1 MRMQLRRDPLIGSWA
16 GYPMATRTYLIE
28 TGIETAFAVLA
39 RNVPIWSRR
48 RRSIPASRLAA
59 ELRGDIIPNLYAGED
74 AEAARTAH
82 LFKNANGS
90 ELTLRSFENS
100 TLRPSPVRGW
110 DFTLNGGGTST
121 TCGRDPRVAV
131 GAILDARSL
140 PIPEWIERV
149 YRPYAQARETVLN
162 TAVLYERGHEFYHA
176 AARSDLLWKYDDRGN
191 AAASSDLVNA
201 ARESIIEDLRRTL
214 PEEVALLEATGIDL
228 DWTLRTDVDN
238 QVMRDLRTAGTDSY
252 GVDTGDIS
260 AGPAG
265 SIYVGDPNGTHVVVN
280 RRWAQGFTS
289 QVITIDD
296 QVYAGVDTIRDAIAE
311 ARAQLARSPQSTE
324 PTVETGSSNAP
335 ARDERIVDVEV
346 EEADPSPPR
355 VVAPVVDD
363 TGAITFDEV
372 DTDQEPIIATGDQDQ
387 EWVLADHLVVDH
399 IGPAIAPPPEV
410 DTAAAADV
418 VEELTAASGELIV
431 PDTEF
436 GEPISSPCGAPATW
450 SRSARNPAATRGSPP
465 PPQPATPP
473 RTPPKPS
480 PKPRL
485 SRRPH
490 RRPKLPNQQSSS
502 RNLVRARS
510 RCRPP
515 TSPSVPTSTSRRERR
530 PACERTSR
538 PHAWCSN
545 STSNSAPPRPRN
557 RPYSPNGRAGA
568 RSPRSSTTDRSSS
581 PSGPMSAPRSS
592 IYSARR
598 VLAGPRDHP
607 QRALHRSGD
616 RR

>member
-1 MRMQLRRDPLIGSWA
+1 M
-16 GYPMATRTYLIE
+16 
-28 TGIETAFAVLA
+28 
-39 RNVPIWSRR
+39 
-48 RRSIPASRLAA
+48 
-59 ELRGDIIPNLYAGED
+59 
-74 AEAARTAH
+74 
-82 LFKNANGS
+82 
-90 ELTLRSFENS
+90 
-100 TLRPSPVRGW
+100 
-110 DFTLNGGGTST
+110 
-121 TCGRDPRVAV
+121 
-131 GAILDARSL
+131 
-140 PIPEWIERV
+140 
-149 YRPYAQARETVLN
+149 LN

-436 GEPISSPCGAPATW
+436 GEPISSPLWRTGDLVKVRKESGGYAWISPATAARYA
-450 SRSARNPAATRGSPP
+450 SENAPEAEPEAPTQPEAASAAETAEPAVEQQEPRAG
-465 PPQPATPP
+465 PQ
-473 RTPPKPS
+473 S
-480 PKPRL
+480 
-485 SRRPH
+485 
-490 RRPKLPNQQSSS
+490 
-502 RNLVRARS
+502 V
-510 RCRPP
+510 RPP

-557 RPYSPNGRAGA
+557 RPYSPNGRLG
-568 RSPRSSTTDRSSS
+568 R
-581 PSGPMSAPRSS
+581 
-592 IYSARR
+592 
-598 VLAGPRDHP
+598 GPRGLRQP
-607 QRALHRSGD
+607 IEVPLRVGR
-616 RR
+616 